1 MHLSGCTTSFDATNI
16 DFLHQGGCEVREI
29 VYHFLK
35 MWGITAPHYTRCSYH
50 PKCPDLSNHH
60 RQRNDG
66 LCVRAFHSSQDSY
79 A

>member
-1 MHLSGCTTSFDATNI
+1 MREKVY
-16 DFLHQGGCEVREI
+16 DFS
-29 VYHFLK
+29 K
-35 MWGITAPHYTRCSYH
+35 MWGVTAPHDTICSYH

-66 LCVRAFHSSQDSY
+66 LCVRAFHSLQDSY